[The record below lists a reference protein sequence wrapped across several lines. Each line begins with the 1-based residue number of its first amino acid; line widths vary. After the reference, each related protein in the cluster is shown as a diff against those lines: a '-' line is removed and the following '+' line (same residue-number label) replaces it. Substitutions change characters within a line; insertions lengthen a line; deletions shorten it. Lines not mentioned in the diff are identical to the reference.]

1 MGHSSIIT
9 AEIYTNMELKRLK
22 QDFPTLMPII
32 PKYGKVDTDLVD
44 TRVSKYLFIDNK
56 IAN

>member
-1 MGHSSIIT
+1 MGHSSNIT

-44 TRVSKYLFIDNK
+44 TRVSICLSTIK
-56 IAN
+56 

>member
-1 MGHSSIIT
+1 MGHSSNIT

-32 PKYGKVDTDLVD
+32 LKYGKVDTDLVD
-44 TRVSKYLFIDNK
+44 TRVGEYLFIDNK